1 MLHNKYKKKII
12 NNLIISK
19 FNTKNFFKLP
29 EIKKVKVST
38 THTNNK
44 LFFILI
50 ATAILLTANY
60 PKKKITKKVK
70 GYKNSQLHIFVTFT
84 KNKDIYNFLTMLI
97 FLVYSEIP
105 NFRGFN
111 SKDIHGKIGIF
122 NYNFLP
128 FFFEVSNKVLKEQL
142 PLKSTNIN
150 FQINIEFKNSNKN
163 MNIFLLKALQFP
175 ITIV

>member
-1 MLHNKYKKKII
+1 MIHNKYKKKII

-19 FNTKNFFKLP
+19 FNIKNIFELP
-29 EIKKVKVST
+29 EIKKVKAGT
-38 THTNNK
+38 THKNNK
-44 LFFILI
+44 LFFILV
-50 ATAILLTANY
+50 ASAILLTANY

-70 GYKNSQLHIFVTFT
+70 GFKNPQLQLFLTFT
-84 KNKDIYNFLTMLI
+84 KKKYIYNFLTMLI

-111 SKDIHGKIGIF
+111 SNDISEKTGIF

-142 PLKSTNIN
+142 PLKSININ
-150 FQINIEFKNSNKN
+150 FKISIEFKNSNKN
-163 MNIFLLKALQFP
+163 INIFLLKALQFP
-175 ITIV
+175 IAII